1 MSILNDFFLIYS
13 FSSKLLLTL
22 EITKFS
28 DEFPI
33 SHFPDPH
40 QNNRAQQL
48 TRDLVYQYNNLY

>member
-1 MSILNDFFLIYS
+1 MSILNDFYLIYS

-28 DEFPI
+28 DGFPN

-40 QNNRAQQL
+40 QNNRAQL
-48 TRDLVYQYNNLY
+48 TRDLVYQYNHLY